1 MLYTPEAQS
10 AYRWRQD
17 VRYADQEEGG
27 DNGDWY
33 GEEEEEAEG
42 CDDGGEACHPQTDPS
57 PSPDDPSSFP
67 EVWKEDGGGSDGRQC
82 DRGGGEGGGQNGE
95 GCAAEV
101 AEGELD
107 QGG

>member
-1 MLYTPEAQS
+1 MTRARALQRSLRRSEESAYARLFSEDTVLYTPEAQS

-67 EVWKEDGGGSDGRQC
+67 EVWKEDGGGI
-82 DRGGGEGGGQNGE
+82 
-95 GCAAEV
+95 
-101 AEGELD
+101 
-107 QGG
+107 